1 MSLLAVCVSPFLFM
15 SDSPFGY
22 LCMWGGGGECVFEI
36 YCSYVYGSSRGGSPI
51 NYISILFE
59 GPNYLAILSV
69 AGIYQDPLVK
79 HYSSDVL
86 GSVRRIMNLE

>member
-1 MSLLAVCVSPFLFM
+1 MYLHFSLCPILPLAICACGEGAGNVCLRSTVR
-15 SDSPFGY
+15 
-22 LCMWGGGGECVFEI
+22 
-36 YCSYVYGSSRGGSPI
+36 SSRGGSPI